1 MDRKTKIIATIG
13 PATLDASVFE
23 RLIGAGVDFIRINS
37 AYGDYKQY
45 DQILE
50 NLRKHALNREVK
62 VIYDIR
68 DHSKLD
74 YFLTNKLDMI
84 AVSFVNNAEQITT
97 VKEKTNNAYVIAK
110 IETVEGVKNIDSI
123 IDVSDGIMI
132 ARGDLAEAETIE
144 RVPVLQK
151 EFSKKVISKRKFLV
165 TATEMLL
172 SMVNNP
178 KPTIAEISDV
188 SNAVFDGSN
197 AVMLSEET
205 AIGKYPVEAVSY
217 MHRAIV
223 EAENWLHHGKL
234 G

>member
-1 MDRKTKIIATIG
+1 MERKTKIIATIG
-13 PATLDASVFE
+13 PATLDLKVFE
-23 RLIGAGVDFIRINS
+23 KLIDEGVDFIRINS
-37 AYGDYKQY
+37 AYGDYEQY
-45 DQILE
+45 DQILD
-50 NLRKHALNREVK
+50 NLKKYGSPRGIK

-74 YFLTNKLDMI
+74 YFLANKLDMI
-84 AVSFVNNAEQITT
+84 AVSFVNNAEQIISA
-97 VKEKTNNAYVIAK
+97 KEKTNNAYVIAK

-123 IDVSDGIMI
+123 IDISDGVMI

-144 RVPVLQK
+144 RIPVLQK
-151 EFSKKVISKRKFLV
+151 ELSKKIVAKRKFLV

-205 AIGKYPVEAVSY
+205 AIGKYPTEAVSY
-217 MHRAIV
+217 MRRAIV
-223 EAENWLHHGKL
+223 EAENWLHHRRL

>member
-13 PATLDASVFE
+13 PATLNAEIFK
-23 RLIGAGVDFIRINS
+23 RLIDEGADIIRINS

-50 NLRKHALNREVK
+50 NLRKHTLNRELK

-68 DHSKLD
+68 NHSKLD
-74 YFLTNKLDMI
+74 YFLTNKLDMT
-84 AVSFVNNAEQITT
+84 AVSFVNNAEQIIK

-110 IETVEGVKNIDSI
+110 IETVKGVQNIDSI
-123 IDVSDGIMI
+123 IDVSDGVMI

-151 EFSKKVISKRKFLV
+151 ELSKKVVAKGKFLI

-188 SNAVFDGSN
+188 SNAVFDGSS

-205 AIGKYPVEAVSY
+205 AIGKYPVEAVSF
-217 MHRAIV
+217 MRRAIV
-223 EAENWLHHGKL
+223 EAERWLRRN
-234 G
+234 

>member
-13 PATLDASVFE
+13 PATLDVTVFE
-23 RLIGAGVDFIRINS
+23 RLVDEGVDFIRINS

-50 NLRKHALNREVK
+50 NLRKYTLNREVK

-68 DHSKLD
+68 NHSKLD

-84 AVSFVNNAEQITT
+84 AVSFVNNAKQIIK

-123 IDVSDGIMI
+123 IDVSDGVMI

-151 EFSKKVISKRKFLV
+151 EFSKKVVAKGKFLV

-205 AIGKYPVEAVSY
+205 AVGKYPAEAVSY
-217 MHRAIV
+217 MRRAIE
-223 EAENWLHHGKL
+223 EAENWLSQGRL

>member
-13 PATLDASVFE
+13 PATLDVTVFE
-23 RLIGAGVDFIRINS
+23 RLVDEGVDFIRINS

-50 NLRKHALNREVK
+50 NLRKYTLNREVK

-68 DHSKLD
+68 NHSKLD

-84 AVSFVNNAEQITT
+84 AVSFVNNAKQIIK

-123 IDVSDGIMI
+123 IDVSDGVMI

-151 EFSKKVISKRKFLV
+151 EFSKKVVAKGKFLV

-178 KPTIAEISDV
+178 KPTIAELSDV

-205 AIGKYPVEAVSY
+205 AVGKYPAEAVSY
-217 MHRAIV
+217 MRRAIE
-223 EAENWLHHGKL
+223 EAENWLSQGRL

>member
-13 PATLDASVFE
+13 PATLDVTVFE
-23 RLIGAGVDFIRINS
+23 RLVDEGVDFIRINS

-50 NLRKHALNREVK
+50 NLRKYTLNREVK

-68 DHSKLD
+68 NHSKLD

-84 AVSFVNNAEQITT
+84 AVSFVNNAEQIVK

-123 IDVSDGIMI
+123 IDVSDGVMI

-151 EFSKKVISKRKFLV
+151 EFSKKVVAKGKFLV

-205 AIGKYPVEAVSY
+205 AVGKYPAEAVSY
-217 MHRAIV
+217 MRRAIE
-223 EAENWLHHGKL
+223 EAENWLSQGRL

>member
-13 PATLDASVFE
+13 PATLDFKVFK
-23 RLIGAGVDFIRINS
+23 RLIHEGVDFIRINS

-50 NLRKHALNREVK
+50 NFRKYASSHGVK

-68 DHSKLD
+68 DYSKLD
-74 YFLTNKLDMI
+74 YFLANKLDMI
-84 AVSFVNNAEQITT
+84 AVSFVNNAEQITAA
-97 VKEKTNNAYVIAK
+97 KEKTNNAYTIAK
-110 IETVEGVKNIDSI
+110 IETVEGVGNIDSI
-123 IDVSDGIMI
+123 IDVSDGVMI

-151 EFSKKVISKRKFLV
+151 EFSKKVVAKGKFLV

-205 AIGKYPVEAVSY
+205 AIGKYPVEAVSF
-217 MHRAIV
+217 MRRAIV
-223 EAENWLHHGKL
+223 EAENWLNQGRL

>member
-1 MDRKTKIIATIG
+1 
-13 PATLDASVFE
+13 
-23 RLIGAGVDFIRINS
+23 
-37 AYGDYKQY
+37 
-45 DQILE
+45 
-50 NLRKHALNREVK
+50 
-62 VIYDIR
+62 
-68 DHSKLD
+68 
-74 YFLTNKLDMI
+74 MI
-84 AVSFVNNAEQITT
+84 AVSFVNNAKQIIK

-123 IDVSDGIMI
+123 IDVSDGVMI

-151 EFSKKVISKRKFLV
+151 EFSKKVVAKGKFLV

-205 AIGKYPVEAVSY
+205 AVGKYPAEAVSY
-217 MHRAIV
+217 MRRAIE
-223 EAENWLHHGKL
+223 EAENWLSQGRL